1 MSDQPEERIKET
13 GVFAHLLGVWYPTHY
28 VVGVIEDPVEADRAG
43 DALRAAWREAG
54 APEDAVQVFHAADA
68 REGIRRTEGFYGPG
82 KRALAAM
89 SHGVGSEEGVADQ
102 DYQAAV
108 SKGHSILT
116 VLAPTPDA
124 VERAHG
130 VLARFG
136 ARHMRHYGPHVVTD
150 LRG

>member
-1 MSDQPEERIKET
+1 MECESSAPTRPSGAPMSNQPEERIKET

-28 VVGVIEDPVEADRAG
+28 VVGVIEDSAAADRAG
-43 DALRAAWREAG
+43 NALRAAWREAG
-54 APEDAVQVFHAADA
+54 TPEDAVRVFHAKEALEA
-68 REGIRRTEGFYGPG
+68 IQRTEGFHGPA

-108 SKGHSILT
+108 SSGHSILT

-124 VERAHG
+124 VERG
-130 VLARFG
+130 
-136 ARHMRHYGPHVVTD
+136 
-150 LRG
+150 